1 MEELQA
7 QVRTQA
13 DADDQVMTYVNTE
26 VEKWKVRLLSFSA
39 DVFPTFGYYFSEARL
54 LIYIHV

>member
-1 MEELQA
+1 VEELQA

-39 DVFPTFGYYFSEARL
+39 DVFL
-54 LIYIHV
+54 LLVIISQKQDY